1 MQISLGMQAGN
12 ELIWTTPD
20 PANKEVRHVYF
31 GLGRF
36 GPYRADDLKARNVLV
51 GLVGATKVSRSAIAK
66 AFRINRCLVS
76 RFTPL
81 FYHHRERGRVFC

>member
-1 MQISLGMQAGN
+1 MQIPLGTQAGN

-36 GPYRADDLKARNVLV
+36 GSYRADDLKARNILV

-66 AFRINRCLVS
+66 AEREAFRRAASC
-76 RFTPL
+76 RYP
-81 FYHHRERGRVFC
+81 